1 MRSFNRR
8 NFIKSTS
15 LLAVSGAAFSSAACQ
30 STEKTIETIGN
41 TEHPSHYPEHILDIH
56 KFISQPVMI
65 KSIEVFE
72 AVGEKFIV
80 ATSEEGQRGITLL
93 NFRMDFF
100 MPIMQK
106 LLIPFF
112 LNRDA
117 RDIEQ
122 IMDDI
127 QHQRVVYK
135 YSGIPLFNAL
145 GHIEI
150 SIMDLL
156 GKVAGVPAGTFFG
169 KMIRSELPMY
179 CSSLT
184 RETSPEEEVANLQQQ
199 LDITGCKAV
208 KIKIGGRMS
217 KGKDASEGRT
227 ETLIPLAR
235 KVLGDEITIYADSN
249 SSYNV
254 EQGIE
259 IAAMLEDNGVA
270 IFEEPCYWEDY
281 AANKKVAD
289 TLTKMKLAGGE
300 QDSSYLRFRDII
312 ENRVYHVVQP
322 DLYYNGG
329 LLRTHYVGKMAEKN
343 GLTIAPH
350 SPKADPLA
358 APFFQFA
365 AVTPILEGFQE
376 YPFVRNPFPDWYFP
390 HFKIEA
396 GKVQVPTGPGLGL
409 EYDDSLWIKAKKID
423 V

>member
-1 MRSFNRR
+1 MHPINRR
-8 NFIKSTS
+8 CFIKSTS
-15 LLAVSGAAFSSAACQ
+15 ILAVSGTAFSSATCQ
-30 STEKTIETIGN
+30 STEKTTVN
-41 TEHPSHYPEHILDIH
+41 AEHPPHYPEHILDIH
-56 KFISQPVMI
+56 SFIAYPVKI

-80 ATSEEGQRGITLL
+80 TTSEDGHRGITLL
-93 NFRMDFF
+93 NFRMEYF

-127 QHQRVVYK
+127 QHERVVYK

-184 RETSPEEEVANLQQQ
+184 RETSPEEEVANLQHQ

-235 KVLGDEITIYADSN
+235 KVLGDDITIYADSN
-249 SSYNV
+249 SSYNA
-254 EQGIE
+254 EQGIK

-281 AANKKVAD
+281 TANKKVAD
-289 TLTKMKLAGGE
+289 TLTTMKLAGGE
-300 QDSSYLRFRDII
+300 QDTSYLRFRDII

-365 AVTPILEGFQE
+365 AVSPILEGFQE
-376 YPFVRNPFPDWYFP
+376 YPFVRMDTPDWYAP
-390 HFKIEA
+390 HFTIME
-396 GKVQVPTGPGLGL
+396 GKVKVPQGAGLGL
-409 EYDDSLWIKAKKID
+409 EYDMSIFNKAMKIF
-423 V
+423 